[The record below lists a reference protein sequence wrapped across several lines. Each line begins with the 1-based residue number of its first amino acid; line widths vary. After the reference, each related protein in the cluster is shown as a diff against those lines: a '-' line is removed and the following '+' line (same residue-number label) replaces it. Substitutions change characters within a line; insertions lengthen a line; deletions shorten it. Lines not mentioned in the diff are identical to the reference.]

1 MSSTKLSLS
10 LFIIKY
16 LIPTKICRLIS
27 TMYIFRLIDIAINL
41 HLYALLQQIMVCLI
55 DCQTLLGKNSQIKRH
70 WHTKKSDL
78 NLQIVLGCSSLIL
91 EETQTTCN
99 EKDLCKNKMKEE
111 GPDHLLLLNIKN
123 LISFSVLNHNI
134 VFSTLAASAC
144 Q

>member
-1 MSSTKLSLS
+1 MSSTQLSPS

-16 LIPTKICRLIS
+16 LISTKICRLIS

-41 HLYALLQQIMVCLI
+41 HLYALQIMVCLI

-70 WHTKKSDL
+70 WYTKKKTDL

-99 EKDLCKNKMKEE
+99 EKDLCKNKMKEG

-123 LISFSVLNHNI
+123 LISFCVLNHNI